1 MPPVVP
7 LTVAQTAASACGPP
21 EEASAVCTA
30 LFRITG
36 NDVVARAGDAVI
48 LRPAKVALI
57 VLGAVVVTRLGR
69 RALARFVA
77 GLAGEGVQR
86 RLGSL
91 REHAPGLSSGQGG
104 APSARAVKRAES
116 IGALLR
122 SMITATVWSVAI
134 LMIMGELGLDLGPLL
149 AGAGIVGIALGFGA
163 QNMVRDFLSGIFML
177 VEDQYGVGDVIDVG
191 PATGTVES
199 ISLRT
204 TRLRDVEGTVWYVP
218 NGAIAHIGNKSQQW
232 SRALLDIPVSYGTE
246 TDHAEAVIR
255 QVAEDM
261 WRDPTWANDIL
272 GAPEVWGVENLG
284 ADGVAIRLV
293 VKTKPLSQWNVARQL
308 RSRIKTAFAQ
318 EGIEIPFPQRVV
330 WHRTGETAPDGVPV
344 PHRPAQDDGSS

>member
-1 MPPVVP
+1 MPLAVLPI
-7 LTVAQTAASACGPP
+7 LAQTSEGACGAPD
-21 EEASAVCTA
+21 EASAICTA
-30 LFRITG
+30 LFRATG
-36 NDVVARAGDAVI
+36 NDLVARAGDAVI
-48 LRPAKVALI
+48 LRPAKVLLIVVVALI
-57 VLGAVVVTRLGR
+57 VTRLAR

-77 GLAGEGVQR
+77 GLAGERVQK

-91 REHAPGLSSGQGG
+91 REHAPGLTG
-104 APSARAVKRAES
+104 AQAGTPSARAIQRAES

-122 SMITATVWSVAI
+122 SVISVVVWSIAI

-149 AGAGIVGIALGFGA
+149 AGAGIVGIAFGFGA

-177 VEDQYGVGDVIDVG
+177 VEDQYGVGDVINVG

-218 NGAIAHIGNKSQQW
+218 NGNIAHIGNKSQQW
-232 SRALLDIPVSYGTE
+232 SRALLDIEVSYATD
-246 TDHAEAVIR
+246 TDHAEAVILR
-255 QVAEDM
+255 VAEEM
-261 WRDPTWANDIL
+261 SKDPEWSAEIL
-272 GAPEVWGVENLG
+272 GAPEVWGVESLG

-293 VKTKPLSQWNVARQL
+293 VKTRPLSQWKVARQL
-308 RSRIKTAFAQ
+308 RARIKAAFGK

-330 WHRTGETAPDGVPV
+330 WHRMQEAEPNGAAGRDALPSP
-344 PHRPAQDDGSS
+344 